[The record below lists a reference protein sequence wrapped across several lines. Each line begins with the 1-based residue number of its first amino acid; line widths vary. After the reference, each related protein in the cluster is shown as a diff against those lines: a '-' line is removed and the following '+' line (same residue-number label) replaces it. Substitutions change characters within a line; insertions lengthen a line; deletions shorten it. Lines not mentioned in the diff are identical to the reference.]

1 MAGLDP
7 ASLPMPRS
15 RGRALV
21 GLCAAIADGQV
32 PLDRS
37 APRAEVR
44 ARLLELPGIGP
55 WTADYILLRSLGDP
69 DVFLPTDVGV
79 RHGLTA
85 LGVDPAAA
93 EQVSRAWRPWRS
105 YALMHLWTAAATRR
119 EGDPMSSWTIVT
131 SPVDDLLVRT
141 DGSAIT
147 GIDFE
152 PHRPVDGGAGR
163 HATRVLVAARTQLE
177 EYFAGDRHEFDLP
190 LRPAGTPFQQRVWAA
205 LWTVPFGRTVTYGEI
220 ARRVGVDPR
229 TTSRAVGTANG
240 SNPIPVVIPCHRVI
254 GANGTLTG
262 FGGGLGRKQVL
273 LTLEQDTLF

>member
-1 MAGLDP
+1 
-7 ASLPMPRS
+7 
-15 RGRALV
+15 
-21 GLCAAIADGQV
+21 
-32 PLDRS
+32 
-37 APRAEVR
+37 
-44 ARLLELPGIGP
+44 
-55 WTADYILLRSLGDP
+55 
-69 DVFLPTDVGV
+69 
-79 RHGLTA
+79 
-85 LGVDPAAA
+85 
-93 EQVSRAWRPWRS
+93 
-105 YALMHLWTAAATRR
+105 
-119 EGDPMSSWTIVT
+119 MSSWTIVT

-152 PHRPVDGGAGR
+152 PHRPVTGERDDI
-163 HATRVLVAARTQLE
+163 HPLLVAARTQLE
-177 EYFAGDRHEFDLP
+177 EYFAGDRREFDLP
-190 LRPAGTPFQQRVWAA
+190 LRPAGTPFQQRVWTA
-205 LWTVPFGRTVTYGEI
+205 LCTVPFGHTVTYGEI